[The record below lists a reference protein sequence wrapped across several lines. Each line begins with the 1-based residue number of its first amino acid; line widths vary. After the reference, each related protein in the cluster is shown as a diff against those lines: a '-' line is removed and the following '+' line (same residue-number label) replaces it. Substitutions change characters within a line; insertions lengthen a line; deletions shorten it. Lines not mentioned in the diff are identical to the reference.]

1 MFSPSVT
8 AEGEV
13 NSLGVGDMLSSSAK
27 PHSLYIYIYRE
38 VYITVHI
45 YCVLMCNFL
54 KRTAF
59 PANSNKQ
66 A

>member
-27 PHSLYIYIYRE
+27 PHSLYIYI
-38 VYITVHI
+38 
-45 YCVLMCNFL
+45 
-54 KRTAF
+54 
-59 PANSNKQ
+59 
-66 A
+66 

>member
-27 PHSLYIYIYRE
+27 PHSLYIYIERGIYNCT
-38 VYITVHI
+38 YI
-45 YCVLMCNFL
+45 L
-54 KRTAF
+54 RTNVQLF
-59 PANSNKQ
+59 KKNSISG
-66 A
+66 